1 MRKLNIGFLYE
12 FLRRRAMFDEL
23 YEWTFIKGSILI
35 AAACAWFDRTII
47 DGIVNGAGW
56 LGRNLS
62 NISFRY
68 VDVGIIDAFVNL
80 LGQAGIAIASVNRWF
95 DTTVV
100 NGAVDLTGDLAAAT
114 GKRLRE
120 VQTGQVQS
128 YLLMAVISV
137 LALVGV
143 YLYGTLWLNW

>member
-1 MRKLNIGFLYE
+1 
-12 FLRRRAMFDEL
+12 MFDEL
-23 YEWTFIKGSILI
+23 YHWTFIKGAILI
-35 AAACAWFDRTII
+35 AAAYAWFDRTII

-62 NISFRY
+62 NLAYRY

-80 LGQAGIAIASVNRWF
+80 VGQAGTAIASVNRWF

-100 NGAVDLTGDLAAAT
+100 NGAVDLTGNLTTGT
-114 GKRLRE
+114 GKWLRE
-120 VQTGQVQS
+120 VQTGRVQS
-128 YLLMAVISV
+128 YLLMAMISV
-137 LALVGV
+137 LTLLGV